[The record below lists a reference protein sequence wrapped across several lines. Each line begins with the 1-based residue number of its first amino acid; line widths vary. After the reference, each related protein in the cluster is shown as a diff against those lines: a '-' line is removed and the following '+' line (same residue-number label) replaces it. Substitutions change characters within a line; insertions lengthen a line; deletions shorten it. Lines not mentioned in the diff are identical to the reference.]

1 MSEEI
6 ITDNHWLVITNPKAG
21 IRKLPKQREFI
32 IHTLNKAGIPFIYKE
47 TEYSGHA
54 IEIAKQYTRR
64 GCSNF
69 LVLGGDG
76 SISEVING
84 IFAANTPDTSGI
96 KLALIPRGTGNDWG
110 RFWKLKKNDKKSMS
124 VFLQNNDQQIDIGK
138 IEYRVDGI
146 PETHYFINSVGF
158 GLDGEVCDLTH
169 SLKKYTGSFSFLYTI
184 ALLAAIFR
192 YKSTESEITVNNMKH
207 KLKLFTMNI
216 ANGCYSGGGIKQNP
230 SALPYD
236 GVFDMM
242 MVEKPTFSDIITAL
256 PLIFNGKLTKHRV
269 IKSLRTEQVDI
280 SCKENIMVEADGIIV
295 PNAHSCKVS
304 ILKDAIRMI
313 VPKSEISRA

>member
-21 IRKLPKQREFI
+21 KRKLPKQREFI
-32 IHTLNKAGIPFIYKE
+32 IHTLHTAGIPFIYKE

-54 IEIAKQYTRR
+54 IEIAKLYTRR
-64 GCSNF
+64 GCVNF

-84 IFAANTPDTSGI
+84 IFAANTTNTFNI
-96 KLALIPRGTGNDWG
+96 KIALIPRGTGNDWG

-124 VFLQNNDQQIDIGK
+124 VFLQNNAQLIDVGK
-138 IEYRVDGI
+138 IDYVVDGV
-146 PETHYFINSVGF
+146 PDTHFFINSVGF
-158 GLDGEVCDLTH
+158 GLDGEVCNLTH

-184 ALLAAIFR
+184 ALLAAVFR
-192 YKSTESEITVNNMKH
+192 YKSTDANITVNEQKHNM
-207 KLKLFTMNI
+207 KLFTMNI

-230 SALPYD
+230 SAIPYD

-242 MVEKPTFSDIITAL
+242 VVEKPTFRDIITAL
-256 PLIFNGKLTKHRV
+256 PLIFNGKLTKHPA
-269 IKSLRTEQVDI
+269 IKSLRSETIDI
-280 SCKENIMVEADGIIV
+280 QCSDNILVEADGIIV
-295 PNAHSCKVS
+295 PDAHSCTVS
-304 ILKDAIRMI
+304 ILTDAIRMI
-313 VPKSEISRA
+313 VPKSELSRS